1 MHEYVSTF
9 IDECILDSRFSI
21 REYSDYT
28 ATVDDCSIQIF
39 QDLRPGWTLRF
50 DWNDHL
56 EWFVDERGVEVMNG
70 YVVWF
75 ADERGIEVMNGYVK
89 FEIRP
94 PCTRKMY
101 LLEHE
106 EAADFIQTII
116 GPCHQIDTN
125 VFKSDGMVY
134 DFNTMKCN
142 KSSIQAVFMIA

>member
-28 ATVDDCSIQIF
+28 ATVDDCSIKLF
-39 QDLRPGWTLRF
+39 QGLRPGWTLRF
-50 DWNDHL
+50 EWNDRL
-56 EWFVDERGVEVMNG
+56 
-70 YVVWF
+70 VWF
-75 ADERGIEVMNGYVK
+75 ADERGIEVMHGYVK

-94 PCTRKMY
+94 PCTQKMY

-134 DFNTMKCN
+134 DFNTMKCD
-142 KSSIQAVFMIA
+142 KSSIHAGFIFCLKK